1 MARRKPTRS
10 PGADGPD
17 GREGFGL
24 PEAAELERLKLSAEV
39 AWYLVS
45 RGIPL
50 PDCPPHFKTPEAG
63 EVLPEARFDVE
74 RVDKVLRA
82 FGVLR
87 HTKGK
92 WAGQPLKPDPWQVAY
107 IIAPVFG
114 WVRYDED
121 AGRWVRV
128 VRALYGDVPRKNGKS
143 TLLGGIAIYMTAADG
158 EAGAEV
164 VAAATTKDQARFVF
178 SPVKV
183 MVEKAPGLKG
193 HVKAY
198 TDKIVHPASGSYFQV
213 ISSVADAQHG
223 ANLHAA
229 VIDELHVH
237 KSPDMV
243 ETIETGTG
251 SRDEPLLAIIT
262 TADDGRPESIYARWR
277 NRIEQ
282 LARRVIKDATTY
294 GVVWC
299 ATEDDDPFSE
309 ETLRKANPG
318 YGVSPTRSYL
328 KSAATKAKE
337 SPADL
342 SAYLRL
348 HLGIRTKQRTAYLSM
363 EQWDAAAGMVVEE
376 QLKGRR
382 CHGGLDLSTV
392 EDIAA
397 LCWDFPGEDDDH
409 ELLWRF
415 WLPEAKR
422 KAIHKRTGGASE
434 VWIREGWLT
443 LTEGDVIDNDAIFAQ
458 IDADAQAF
466 EVETL
471 GYDRWGASDLIRR
484 VTDNGMLCVPIA
496 QGYASLSAPLKEMK
510 RLTLSKRYQHGGNP
524 VMRWM
529 VDNLAVRMDPSGNV
543 KPDKEQSGDKID
555 GVAAAV
561 NALKECMDQAEEQ
574 TVELEGSLVVTRDE

>member
-1 MARRKPTRS
+1 MARARKTRS

-17 GREGFGL
+17 VREGFGL
-24 PEAAELERLKLSAEV
+24 PDAAELERLKLSAEV

-50 PDCPPHFKTPEAG
+50 PDCPPHWKTPEAG
-63 EVLPEARFDVE
+63 EVLPEARFDPD

-82 FGVLR
+82 FAVLR

-143 TLLGGIAIYMTAADG
+143 TILGGIGIYLTAADG
-158 EAGAEV
+158 EPGAEV

-178 SPVKV
+178 APVKT
-183 MVEKAPGLKG
+183 MVEKAPALKG
-193 HVKAY
+193 HLKALA
-198 TDKIVHPASGSYFQV
+198 DKIVHPASGSYFQV

-223 ANLHAA
+223 ANLHGAI
-229 VIDELHVH
+229 IDELHVH
-237 KSPDMV
+237 KTPDMV

-282 LARRVIKDATTY
+282 LARRVIKDPSTY

-299 ATEDDDPFSE
+299 ATEEDDPFSE
-309 ETLRKANPG
+309 ATQRKANPG
-318 YGVSPTRSYL
+318 YGISPTRQYL
-328 KSAATKAKE
+328 ASAALKAKD

-348 HLGIRTKQRTAYLSM
+348 HLGIRTKQRTAYLSI
-363 EQWDAAAGMVVEE
+363 EQWDATAGMIVDE

-382 CHGGLDLSTV
+382 CHGGLDLSSV
-392 EDIAA
+392 EDITA
-397 LCWDFPGEDDDH
+397 LCWDFPGEDDTHDVI
-409 ELLWRF
+409 WRF

-422 KAIHKRTGGASE
+422 KAISKRTAGASE
-434 VWIREGWLT
+434 VWIRNKFLT
-443 LTEGDVIDNDAIFAQ
+443 LTDGDVIDNDVIYAQ
-458 IDADAQAF
+458 IDADAQIY
-466 EVETL
+466 EVATL
-471 GYDRWGASDLIRR
+471 GFDRWGTSDLVRR
-484 VTDNGMLCVPIA
+484 LVESGMECVPIG
-496 QGYASLSAPLKEMK
+496 QGYGSISAPTKELK
-510 RLTLSKRYQHGGNP
+510 RLTLSKRYRHGGNP

-543 KPDKEQSGDKID
+543 KPDKDQSGDKID

-561 NALKECMDQAEEQ
+561 NALKECMDNVDE
-574 TVELEGSLVVTRDE
+574 TVDISGSLMVTRDE